1 MTPLSTPLLGSLLS
15 LLILASLCPLRS
27 QSPPQRPALSIG
39 YSTALHHPVGH
50 YQRSYAPFFT
60 QGLSLGLPT
69 AVAPLWLIGDIR
81 LGTIDTQHSSRESIE
96 ILHVN
101 ACARFTLPTLYRLK
115 PYGSFGVNNTALH
128 TNPQNS
134 ARDADLIATW
144 ENEFGIQT
152 ELGVVLHHRFLRI
165 SSGIVALRVLSQ
177 PYRFDTIAA
186 TLCAAVELPGVR
198 TQAGKR

>member
-1 MTPLSTPLLGSLLS
+1 
-15 LLILASLCPLRS
+15 
-27 QSPPQRPALSIG
+27 
-39 YSTALHHPVGH
+39 VGH
-50 YQRSYAPFFT
+50 YQRSYEPFFT

-81 LGTIDTQHSSRESIE
+81 LGTLDTQHSSGEGIG

-101 ACARFTLPTLYRLK
+101 ACARFTLPSPYRLK
-115 PYGSFGVNNTALH
+115 PYWSLGVNNTALH

-134 ARDADLIATW
+134 ALDADLIATW

-152 ELGVVLHHRFLRI
+152 ELGVVLHHRSLRI
-165 SSGIVALRVLSQ
+165 SSGVVALRVLSQ

-186 TLCAAVELPGVR
+186 TLCAQVQLPTVR
-198 TQAGKR
+198 TQEGNQ